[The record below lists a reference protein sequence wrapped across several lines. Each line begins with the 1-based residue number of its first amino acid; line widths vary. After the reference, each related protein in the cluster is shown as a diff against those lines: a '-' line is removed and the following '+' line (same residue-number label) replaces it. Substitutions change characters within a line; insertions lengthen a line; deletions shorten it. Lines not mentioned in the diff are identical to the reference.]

1 MGDSIIIVRDREHER
16 IITCLTDEK
25 ELLTIQVDHTDSTRL
40 VGNIYLGRVQN
51 IVKNINAAF
60 VEIAGKQ
67 ICYLPLSDKERP
79 VFADGGEHPVRVGD
93 ALVVQISKDATK
105 TKAPLATA
113 NFNLTGKY
121 LVLVHGKNVL
131 GISSKI
137 TDEDSRKRL
146 RELLSDSCCEQYCFV
161 VRTNAEGASD
171 EAILAERDRL
181 ISEYGKM
188 VENSQYRT
196 CYTKLYSAPPS
207 YVWEVRDG
215 YSDRI
220 DKIVTDD
227 ETIYQELQEYMSSTD
242 DPDLKK
248 LEFYQDERVSL
259 SVLYNIESRLAKA
272 LLEKVWLGS
281 GAYLVIQPTEAL
293 VSIDVNTGK
302 AIAGKQNIEETFFK
316 VNCEA
321 AEEIGRQIR
330 LRNLSGIIIVDFIDM
345 KDEEHKK
352 LLIRKIRE
360 VLSLDRIPCHFEDMT
375 ALNLVEITRKKIRQ
389 PLYLQMEV

>member
-1 MGDSIIIVRDREHER
+1 MGDSIIIVRKNEK

-25 ELLTIQVDHTDSTRL
+25 ELLTIQVDRADTARL

-60 VEIAGKQ
+60 VEITGKQ
-67 ICYLPLSDKERP
+67 IVYLPITDKEKP
-79 VFADGGEHPVRVGD
+79 VFADGGEHPIRVGD
-93 ALVVQISKDATK
+93 ELIVQISKDATK

-137 TDEDSRKRL
+137 TDEEARKRFKD
-146 RELLSDSCCEQYCFV
+146 LLKDFAGESYGFV
-161 VRTNAEGASD
+161 VRTNAEAASD
-171 EAILAERDRL
+171 EAILAECDRL
-181 ISEYGKM
+181 ISEYHRM
-188 VENSQYRT
+188 VDNSRHRV

-215 YSDRI
+215 YSERI
-220 DKIVTDD
+220 DKIKTDD
-227 ETIYQELQEYMSSTD
+227 EKIYNELKEYMGGTE

-248 LEFYQDERVSL
+248 LEFYQDERISL
-259 SVLYNIESRLAKA
+259 SALYSVETRLTKA
-272 LLEKVWLGS
+272 LQEKVWLDS

-302 AIAGKQNIEETFFK
+302 AIAGKQNIEETFFR

-345 KDEEHKK
+345 KSEEHKK
-352 LLIRKIRE
+352 LLVRKIKD
-360 VLSLDRIPCHFEDMT
+360 VLAEDRIPCHFEDMT
-375 ALNLVEITRKKIRQ
+375 ALNLVEITRKKIRK
-389 PLYLQMEV
+389 PLYQQMEE